1 MKRQLSI
8 LPVLVWIAAIV
19 WLAGCTPK
27 PEPIR
32 YGSDACHSCKMTLA
46 DKRFGGELVTNKG
59 KVFVFDDI
67 NCMLSYYHSSELDP
81 AELAFTL
88 VVDYE
93 HPAEFLEAGQTFFVK
108 SDQLRSP
115 MNSQVAAFHS
125 YQDAMQ
131 FKRENGGILLGWA
144 EVTTQFK

>member
-1 MKRQLSI
+1 MKRHRSF
-8 LPVLVWIAAIV
+8 LPVYLWIAVVV
-19 WLAGCTPK
+19 WLAGCAAK
-27 PEPIR
+27 PEPIQ
-32 YGSDACHSCKMTLA
+32 YGSDACYSCKMTLA

-81 AELAFTL
+81 ADLAFTL

-131 FKRENGGILLGWA
+131 FKREKGGILLGWA

>member
-1 MKRQLSI
+1 MKFRRLY
-8 LPVLVWIAAIV
+8 LPVHLWIAGVV
-19 WLAGCTPK
+19 WLAGCAPK
-27 PEPIR
+27 PQAIR
-32 YGSDACHSCKMTLA
+32 YGTDACYSCKMTLA

-59 KVFVFDDI
+59 KVFVFDDL
-67 NCMLSYYHSSELDP
+67 NCLLSYYHSPELDP
-81 AELAFTL
+81 ADLAFTL

-93 HPAEFLEAGQTFFVK
+93 HPEELREAGQTFFVK

-125 YQDAMQ
+125 YQDAMN
-131 FKRENGGILLGWA
+131 FKREKGGILLGWA

>member
-1 MKRQLSI
+1 MRSPKFIVSI
-8 LPVLVWIAAIV
+8 CTWIAGIV
-19 WLAGCTPK
+19 WLAGCAPK
-27 PEPIR
+27 PQPVQ
-32 YGSDACHSCKMTLA
+32 YGVDACYSCKMTLA
-46 DKRFGGELVTNKG
+46 DKRFGAELVTKKG

-67 NCMLSYYHSSELDP
+67 NCMLAYYHSPELDP
-81 AELAFTL
+81 ADLAFTL
-88 VVDYE
+88 VIDYQ
-93 HPAEFLEAGQTFFVK
+93 HPEEFLEAGHTFFVK

-131 FKRENGGILLGWA
+131 FKRERGGILLGWA

>member
-1 MKRQLSI
+1 MKRHLSI
-8 LPVLVWIAAIV
+8 LPVCVWIAAVV

-27 PEPIR
+27 PEPIA

-81 AELAFTL
+81 ADLAFTL

-131 FKRENGGILLGWA
+131 FKREKGGILLGWA